1 MASIRKRGERWQV
14 RIQLSGHPEAS
25 KTFPN
30 KKDALLWAKK
40 TEAEMERGVWLRAK
54 QSDVN
59 LGVALERYSQEV
71 TLKKKGAG
79 RELNRIKHL
88 MAYEITTKK
97 LSSVRA
103 ADVAIFRDQLVH
115 KGYAPATVKKFL
127 EVLSVVFNTAR
138 SEWGYEILTNP
149 VTQVRKPIVKNA
161 RTRRLSIAEKERLIA
176 AADQHVGGWLRPVII
191 LAIETAMRRGEI
203 AQLKMEDI
211 DLKKCIATLFDTK
224 NGDSRTIPLSSKAV
238 AAINELGGGKTAG
251 LLVGVRADAITGA
264 FHTAVKRAGL
274 HDLRLHDMRHEAVS
288 SLFEK
293 GLNPLEVATISGH
306 KTLSM
311 LQRYTHLEAVNLVKR
326 LG

>member
-14 RIQLSGHPEAS
+14 RIQLLGHPETS

-30 KKDALLWAKK
+30 RKDALLWAKK
-40 TEAEMERGVWLRAK
+40 TEAEMERGIWLRTK

-71 TLKKKGAG
+71 TPKKKGAG

-88 MAYEITTKK
+88 MAYAITTKK

-103 ADVAIFRDQLVH
+103 ADVAIFRDQLVN

-138 SEWGYEILTNP
+138 SEWGYEFLTNP
-149 VTQVRKPIVKNA
+149 VPQVRKPIVKNA

-203 AQLKMEDI
+203 AQLRMEDI
-211 DLKKCIATLFDTK
+211 DLKKCIATLSDTK

-238 AAINELGGGKTAG
+238 TAINELGGGKTVG
-251 LLVGVRADAITGA
+251 LLIGVKADAITGA
-264 FHTAVKRAGL
+264 FHKAVKRAGL